1 MSPLMRKEILEAV
14 GGLKAFGKYLAEDY
28 FMAQAVQD
36 RGLYTVI
43 CSQPALQ
50 NVGDSSIQ
58 HFQNRIIRWV
68 KLRKAMVPLWQSL
81 LEPLSECILLGLLAA
96 WSVFYLF
103 RWDPLSFF
111 LLHILIW
118 FLMDWVLIHVVQNG
132 SLPFNKF
139 EFLVCDFY
147 IRPIRKQRR
156 LKTTSRLIK

>member
-1 MSPLMRKEILEAV
+1 MSLASASQYPSPF
-14 GGLKAFGKYLAEDY
+14 FGQFSYLSFIY
-28 FMAQAVQD
+28 F
-36 RGLYTVI
+36 L
-43 CSQPALQ
+43 
-50 NVGDSSIQ
+50 
-58 HFQNRIIRWV
+58 FFRWA
-68 KLRKAMVPLWQSL
+68 KLRAAMVPLTIL

-139 EFLVCDFY
+139 EFLVCVIFFCCC
-147 IRPIRKQRR
+147 
-156 LKTTSRLIK
+156 LKYGFPFKLQIE

>member
-1 MSPLMRKEILEAV
+1 MPIKVLASACYYFFSFLDFSGFDFIAHCPP
-14 GGLKAFGKYLAEDY
+14 AFHSL
-28 FMAQAVQD
+28 AQAKYD
-36 RGLYTVI
+36 FCL
-43 CSQPALQ
+43 
-50 NVGDSSIQ
+50 
-58 HFQNRIIRWV
+58 FFRWA
-68 KLRKAMVPLWQSL
+68 KLRAAMVPLTIL

-147 IRPIRKQRR
+147 V
-156 LKTTSRLIK
+156 LISTGYR